1 MLFWPAAGHRLIRIV
16 DALLRSGSVL
26 AGGRGKG
33 HKVEQEL
40 RGKGKASRGDDASKA
55 LGAVVDRR
63 RNGGTSGPRGPAHDS
78 LPCGVW
84 VQQIGS

>member
-40 RGKGKASRGDDASKA
+40 RGKGKKASGGDDASKA

-63 RNGGTSGPRGPAHDS
+63 GNRGDFWPKGPSP
-78 LPCGVW
+78 
-84 VQQIGS
+84 